1 MQEQSGVLHSNQVNP
16 GTIGKVKAVFPA
28 LADWP
33 EEVITENLD
42 RLREA
47 YRHLKGDCGGLYT
60 SNGVPHI
67 HEVFL
72 PEAEPGTFRKEVCLA
87 SRQRAAE
94 KMVELAGF
102 PKRHLT
108 LSLDQLEAK
117 EKVLPYI
124 ENYLENKKAGR
135 GLLIIGPTGCGKTQL
150 AVAAGAEII
159 RRYLE
164 TVNFVHL
171 ADLCNMFRKAIK
183 DDDTE
188 YRLERLISSKEL
200 VIVDDLG
207 SISASEFDLAN
218 INSFIDT
225 RYREELPTVFTSNL
239 NRQDMTAFFGE
250 RVTSRI
256 TEMCESIVL
265 TGPDRRTKRGESK

>member
-1 MQEQSGVLHSNQVNP
+1 MEQNGVLHSNQVNP
-16 GTIGKVKAVFPA
+16 GTIGKVKAIFPA

-33 EEVITENLD
+33 EEVITENLP

-47 YRHLKGDCGGLYT
+47 YRHLKGDCGGLC
-60 SNGVPHI
+60 SIGDGIPLV

-72 PEAEPGTFRKEVCLA
+72 PDEEPGSFRKEVCLA

-94 KMVELAGF
+94 KMMELSGF

-117 EKVLPYI
+117 KTLPYV
-124 ENYLENKKAGR
+124 ENWPDNKKAGR
-135 GLLIIGPTGCGKTQL
+135 GLLVIGPTGCGKTQL
-150 AVAAGAEII
+150 VVATGAEII

-164 TVNFVHL
+164 TVTFIHL
-171 ADLCNMFRKAIK
+171 ADLCNMYRKAIK
-183 DDDTE
+183 DSDTE
-188 YRLERLISSKEL
+188 YKLERLISSKEL
-200 VIVDDLG
+200 VIVDDLA
-207 SISASEFDLAN
+207 SIPASEFDLAN
-218 INSFIDT
+218 INSFVDT

-250 RVTSRI
+250 RVTSRL

-265 TGPDRRTKRGESK
+265 TGPDRRKGGA